1 MSQVNVETF
10 NRATRRAWAFLMRT
24 VNAIRL
30 LARDERIPKPLRW
43 VAGIGLLP
51 IPGPVDEFVLI
62 LIAPIFL
69 AFYRK
74 PMREAWGRSPRPN
87 DALEAAGLRD

>member
-1 MSQVNVETF
+1 
-10 NRATRRAWAFLMRT
+10 MRT

-43 VAGIGLLP
+43 VAGLGLLP
-51 IPGPVDEFVLI
+51 IPGPMDEFVLI

-74 PMREAWGRSPRPN
+74 PMREAWRRSPRPKG
-87 DALEAAGLRD
+87 ALEAVGLRE

>member
-1 MSQVNVETF
+1 
-10 NRATRRAWAFLMRT
+10 MRT

-69 AFYRK
+69 AFYRE
-74 PMREAWGRSPRPN
+74 PMREAWGRSQRPS
-87 DALEAAGLRD
+87 DALEAAGLRE